1 MTLGP
6 QGGNSYRLVTI
17 TKIGDFSTEVS
28 GSEYRAD
35 ITASDNHGLTT
46 NLPVTVSISDNA
58 APTVNNQ
65 ESNDDFNE
73 NPDALDGG
81 IAYDNQYQ
89 IVASDVEGNPITFG
103 SLHLKQVLSASVQ
116 IDDSS
121 SFVASDPFQVN
132 STGLITKVG
141 VGAPLAR
148 VSTASEYRYQVT
160 VQDAF
165 NPFLTGS
172 GFISISI
179 DTDVTPTTI
188 VESNGSGFIVESAQ
202 SGDYIAKHSSGIV
215 ASNNGAQMYKLSS
228 TVDTNPD
235 ETEFDLSSSALFE
248 PIKETDPIK
257 RVRLV
262 DHISGTYF
270 SGDTI
275 TLGATASTT
284 FDSESGEYL
293 TARRGNFTITVT
305 EDPSPTVTFTDVNS
319 GNNLNTNEAR
329 AGGERLFELDFT
341 TGSTNGV
348 ANANIDLTTFNLV
361 DTSGNFVSESPFIA
375 TSTGFETFISAST
388 NIAAGTYQLTAS
400 IGNTNAIRTGSD
412 SVEFTITQS
421 PPGS

>member
-1 MTLGP
+1 MTLGS

-103 SLHLKQVLSASVQ
+103 ALHLKQVLSASVQ

-141 VGAPLAR
+141 AGAPLAR

-305 EDPSPTVTFTDVNS
+305 EDPSPTVAFTSWKDRDW
-319 GNNLNTNEAR
+319 E
-329 AGGERLFELDFT
+329 
-341 TGSTNGV
+341 TGT
-348 ANANIDLTTFNLV
+348 
-361 DTSGNFVSESPFIA
+361 
-375 TSTGFETFISAST
+375 
-388 NIAAGTYQLTAS
+388 
-400 IGNTNAIRTGSD
+400 
-412 SVEFTITQS
+412 
-421 PPGS
+421 